1 MAVALLV
8 AAGSGERLGAGRP
21 KAFVELAGR
30 PMLAWSLEA
39 MRAAGIGE
47 IVVAPRT
54 MPQTMAQAITD
65 AKTMTRVLSMS
76 PSSAINLRA
85 GLEFGVSSELCGRR
99 PTKLPPP

>member
-1 MAVALLV
+1 
-8 AAGSGERLGAGRP
+8 
-21 KAFVELAGR
+21 
-30 PMLAWSLEA
+30 
-39 MRAAGIGE
+39 
-47 IVVAPRT
+47 